1 MTHFGS
7 LITAMITPFGNDDE
21 INWKEV
27 DRIVDKL
34 LEDGSDSILVSG
46 TTGEAP
52 TLTKK
57 EKLELFARVKE
68 RVGNKAKVIAGTT
81 TYCTKESVELTKEA
95 EKIGVDGILATA
107 PYYNKPPQDGL
118 YLHFAKIASET
129 SLPIIV
135 YNIPSRTAVNVL
147 PETLKRLAN
156 DYSNIV
162 GVKEASG
169 DMNQIST
176 IRRLLPRP
184 FLLYSGDDSMTLP
197 LLSVGGDGI
206 ISVAS
211 HIVGKEIKE
220 MINSYFKGD
229 INRVSELHLKLLPI
243 FRVLFVTTNPIPL
256 KEALNLLGYNVGKCR
271 LPLSPI
277 DAKSRAELIK
287 VLKEYGF
294 EINEG

>member
-1 MTHFGS
+1 MVHFGS
-7 LITAMITPFGNDDE
+7 LITAMITPFDEYGE
-21 INWKEV
+21 INWSEV
-27 DRIVDKL
+27 DRIVEKL
-34 LEDGSDSILVSG
+34 IEDGSDSILVSG

-52 TLTKK
+52 TLSKK
-57 EKLELFARVKE
+57 EKLALFERVKKIA
-68 RVGNKAKVIAGTT
+68 GNRAKVIAGTT
-81 TYCTKESVELTKEA
+81 NYCTKESVELTKEA

-135 YNIPSRTAVNVL
+135 YNIPSRTAVNIL
-147 PETLKRLAN
+147 PETLKRLAQ
-156 DYSNIV
+156 DCPNIV

-169 DMNQIST
+169 DINQIAM

-197 LLSVGGDGI
+197 LLSVGGDGV

-220 MINSYFKGD
+220 MINSYFSGNIEKAA
-229 INRVSELHLKLLPI
+229 ELHLKLLPI
-243 FRVLFVTTNPIPL
+243 FKGLFLTTNPIPL
-256 KEALNLLGYNVGKCR
+256 KEALNLLGYKVGKCR

-277 DAKSRAELIK
+277 DSKNRTELIK
-287 VLKEYGF
+287 ILKEYGF
-294 EINEG
+294 QINEA

>member
-1 MTHFGS
+1 MVHFGS
-7 LITAMITPFGNDDE
+7 LITAMITPFDEYGE
-21 INWKEV
+21 INWSEV
-27 DRIVDKL
+27 DRIVEKL
-34 LEDGSDSILVSG
+34 IEDGSDSILVSG

-52 TLTKK
+52 TLSKE
-57 EKLELFARVKE
+57 EKLALFERVKKIA
-68 RVGNKAKVIAGTT
+68 GNRAKVIAGTT
-81 TYCTKESVELTKEA
+81 NYCTKESVELTKEA

-135 YNIPSRTAVNVL
+135 YNIPSRTAVNIL
-147 PETLKRLAN
+147 PETLKRLAQ
-156 DYSNIV
+156 DCPNIV

-169 DMNQIST
+169 DINQIAM

-197 LLSVGGDGI
+197 LLSVGGDGV

-220 MINSYFKGD
+220 MINSYFSGNIEKAA
-229 INRVSELHLKLLPI
+229 ELHLKLLPI
-243 FRVLFVTTNPIPL
+243 FKGLFLTTNPIPL
-256 KEALNLLGYNVGKCR
+256 KEALNLLGYKVGKCR

-277 DAKSRAELIK
+277 DSKNRTELIK
-287 VLKEYGF
+287 ILKEYGF
-294 EINEG
+294 QINEA

>member
-34 LEDGSDSILVSG
+34 LEDCSDSILVSG

-118 YLHFAKIASET
+118 HLHFAKIASET

>member
-107 PYYNKPPQDGL
+107 PYYNRPPQDGL

-176 IRRLLPRP
+176 IRRILPRP

-197 LLSVGGDGI
+197 LLSVGGDGV

-229 INRVSELHLKLLPI
+229 INRASELHLKLLPI

-256 KEALNLLGYNVGKCR
+256 KEALNLLGYNVGNCR

>member
-107 PYYNKPPQDGL
+107 PYYNRPPQDGL

-197 LLSVGGDGI
+197 LLSVGGDGV

-229 INRVSELHLKLLPI
+229 INRASELHLKLLPI

>member
-1 MTHFGS
+1 MVHFGS
-7 LITAMITPFGNDDE
+7 LITAMITPFDDYGE
-21 INWKEV
+21 INWNEV
-27 DRIVDKL
+27 DRIVEKL
-34 LEDGSDSILVSG
+34 IEDGSDSILVSG

-52 TLTKK
+52 TLSNK
-57 EKLELFARVKE
+57 EKLTLFERVKNL
-68 RVGNKAKVIAGTT
+68 VGNRAKVIAGTT
-81 TYCTKESVELTKEA
+81 NYCTKESIELTKEA

-107 PYYNKPPQDGL
+107 PYYNRPPQDGL

-135 YNIPSRTAVNVL
+135 YNIPSRTAVNIL
-147 PETLKRLAN
+147 PETLKKLAN
-156 DYSNIV
+156 DCPNII

-169 DMNQIST
+169 DMNQISM

-197 LLSVGGDGI
+197 LLSVGGDGV

-229 INRVSELHLKLLPI
+229 IEKAANIHLKLLPI
-243 FRVLFVTTNPIPL
+243 FKGLFITTNPIPL
-256 KEALNLLGYNVGKCR
+256 KEALNLLGYKVGKCR

-277 DAKSRAELIK
+277 DSKNRADLIK
-287 VLKEYGF
+287 ILKEYGF
-294 EINEG
+294 EVNE

>member
-1 MTHFGS
+1 MIHFGS
-7 LITAMITPFGNDDE
+7 LITAMITPFDEYGE
-21 INWKEV
+21 INWGEV
-27 DRIVDKL
+27 DRIVEKL
-34 LEDGSDSILVSG
+34 IEDGSDSILVSG

-52 TLTKK
+52 TLSKE
-57 EKLELFARVKE
+57 EKLALFERVKKIA
-68 RVGNKAKVIAGTT
+68 GNRAKVIAGTT
-81 TYCTKESVELTKEA
+81 NYCTKESIELTKEA

-147 PETLKRLAN
+147 PETLKRLAQ
-156 DYSNIV
+156 DCPNIV

-169 DMNQIST
+169 DINQIAM

-197 LLSVGGDGI
+197 LLSVGGDGVV
-206 ISVAS
+206 SVAS

-220 MINSYFKGD
+220 MINSYFSGNVEKAA
-229 INRVSELHLKLLPI
+229 ELHLKLLPI
-243 FRVLFVTTNPIPL
+243 FKGLFLTTNPIPL
-256 KEALNLLGYNVGKCR
+256 KEALNLLGYKVGKCR

-277 DAKSRAELIK
+277 DSKNRAELIK
-287 VLKEYGF
+287 ILKEYGF
-294 EINEG
+294 QINEA

>member
-107 PYYNKPPQDGL
+107 PYYNRPPQDGL

-129 SLPIIV
+129 SLPIVV

-197 LLSVGGDGI
+197 LLSVGGDGV

-229 INRVSELHLKLLPI
+229 INRASELHLKLLPI

-277 DAKSRAELIK
+277 DTKSRAELIK

>member
-1 MTHFGS
+1 MVHFGS
-7 LITAMITPFGNDDE
+7 LITAMITPFDEYGE
-21 INWKEV
+21 INWSEV
-27 DRIVDKL
+27 DRIVEKL
-34 LEDGSDSILVSG
+34 IEDGSDSILVSG

-52 TLTKK
+52 TLSKE
-57 EKLELFARVKE
+57 EKLALFERVKKIA
-68 RVGNKAKVIAGTT
+68 GNRAKVIAGTT
-81 TYCTKESVELTKEA
+81 NYCTKESVELTKEA

-135 YNIPSRTAVNVL
+135 YNIPSRTAVNIL
-147 PETLKRLAN
+147 PETLKRLAQ
-156 DYSNIV
+156 DCPNIV

-169 DMNQIST
+169 DINQIAM

-197 LLSVGGDGI
+197 LLSVGGDGV

-220 MINSYFKGD
+220 MINSYFSGNVEKAA
-229 INRVSELHLKLLPI
+229 ELHLKLLPI
-243 FRVLFVTTNPIPL
+243 FKGLFLTTNPIPL
-256 KEALNLLGYNVGKCR
+256 KEALNLLGYKVGKCR

-277 DAKSRAELIK
+277 DSKNRAELIK
-287 VLKEYGF
+287 ILKEYGF
-294 EINEG
+294 QINEA

>member
-197 LLSVGGDGI
+197 LLSVGGDGV

-229 INRVSELHLKLLPI
+229 INRASELHLKLLPI

>member
-68 RVGNKAKVIAGTT
+68 RVGNKAKIIAGTT

-107 PYYNKPPQDGL
+107 PYYNRPPQDGL

-197 LLSVGGDGI
+197 LLSVGGDGV

-229 INRVSELHLKLLPI
+229 INRASELHLKLLPI

>member
-1 MTHFGS
+1 MTNFGS

-107 PYYNKPPQDGL
+107 PYYNRPPQDGL

-176 IRRLLPRP
+176 IRRILPRP

-197 LLSVGGDGI
+197 LLSVGGDGV

-229 INRVSELHLKLLPI
+229 INRASELHLKLLPI

-277 DAKSRAELIK
+277 DTKSRAELIK

>member
-1 MTHFGS
+1 MVHFGS
-7 LITAMITPFGNDDE
+7 LITAMITPFNEDGE

-27 DRIVDKL
+27 DRIIEKLIADK
-34 LEDGSDSILVSG
+34 SDSILVSG

-52 TLTKK
+52 TLSIE
-57 EKLELFARVKE
+57 EKLALFE
-68 RVGNKAKVIAGTT
+68 RAKKLVGGRAKIIAGTT
-81 TYCTKESVELTKEA
+81 NYCTKESIELTKEA

-129 SLPIIV
+129 NLPIII
-135 YNIPSRTAVNVL
+135 YNIPSRTAVNIQ
-147 PETLKRLAN
+147 PETLKRLAA
-156 DYSNIV
+156 DCPNIV

-169 DMNQIST
+169 DVNQISN

-197 LLSVGGDGI
+197 LLSIGGDGI

-220 MINSYFKGD
+220 MIESFFKGD
-229 INRVSELHLKLLPI
+229 IAKASELHLKLLPI
-243 FRVLFVTTNPIPL
+243 FRGLFVTTNPIPL
-256 KEALNLLGYNVGKCR
+256 KEALKLLGYNVGKCR

-277 DAKSRAELIK
+277 DAKSRDELIK
-287 VLKEYGF
+287 ILKEYGF

>member
-1 MTHFGS
+1 MVHFGS
-7 LITAMITPFGNDDE
+7 LITAMITPFDEYGE
-21 INWKEV
+21 INWSEV
-27 DRIVDKL
+27 DRIVEKL
-34 LEDGSDSILVSG
+34 IEDGSDSILVSG

-52 TLTKK
+52 TLSNK
-57 EKLELFARVKE
+57 EKLALFERVKKVAGD
-68 RVGNKAKVIAGTT
+68 RVKVISGTT
-81 TYCTKESVELTKEA
+81 NYCTKESVELTKEA

-118 YLHFAKIASET
+118 YLHFAQIASET

-147 PETLKRLAN
+147 PETLKRLAQ
-156 DYSNIV
+156 DCPNIV

-169 DMNQIST
+169 DINQIAM
-176 IRRLLPRP
+176 IRKLLPHP

-197 LLSVGGDGI
+197 LLSVGGDGV

-220 MINSYFKGD
+220 MINSYFSGK
-229 INRVSELHLKLLPI
+229 VEKAAELHLKLLPI
-243 FRVLFVTTNPIPL
+243 FKGLFLTTNPIPL

-277 DAKSRAELIK
+277 DSKNRAELIK
-287 VLKEYGF
+287 ILKEYGF
-294 EINEG
+294 QVNET

>member
-107 PYYNKPPQDGL
+107 PYYNRPPQDGL
-118 YLHFAKIASET
+118 YFHFAKIASET

-197 LLSVGGDGI
+197 LLSVGGDGV

-229 INRVSELHLKLLPI
+229 INRASELHLKLLPI

-277 DAKSRAELIK
+277 DTKSRAELIK

>member
-1 MTHFGS
+1 MVHFGS
-7 LITAMITPFGNDDE
+7 LITAMITPFDEYGE
-21 INWKEV
+21 INWSEV
-27 DRIVDKL
+27 DRIVEKL
-34 LEDGSDSILVSG
+34 IEDGSDSILVSG

-52 TLTKK
+52 TLSKE
-57 EKLELFARVKE
+57 EKLALFERVKKIA
-68 RVGNKAKVIAGTT
+68 GNRAKVIAGTT
-81 TYCTKESVELTKEA
+81 NYCTKESVELTKEA

-135 YNIPSRTAVNVL
+135 YNIPSRTAVNIL
-147 PETLKRLAN
+147 PETLKRLAQ
-156 DYSNIV
+156 DCPNIV

-169 DMNQIST
+169 DINQIAM

-197 LLSVGGDGI
+197 LLSVGGDGV

-220 MINSYFKGD
+220 MINSYFSGNIEKAA
-229 INRVSELHLKLLPI
+229 ELHLKLLPI
-243 FRVLFVTTNPIPL
+243 FKGLFLTTNPIPL
-256 KEALNLLGYNVGKCR
+256 KEALNLLGYKVGKCR

-277 DAKSRAELIK
+277 DSKNRAELIK
-287 VLKEYGF
+287 ILKEYGF
-294 EINEG
+294 QINEA

>member
-118 YLHFAKIASET
+118 HLHFAKIASET

>member
-107 PYYNKPPQDGL
+107 PYYNRPPQDGL

-197 LLSVGGDGI
+197 LLSVGGDGV

-229 INRVSELHLKLLPI
+229 INRASELHLKLLPI

-256 KEALNLLGYNVGKCR
+256 KEALNLLGYNVGNCR

>member
-1 MTHFGS
+1 MVHFGS
-7 LITAMITPFGNDDE
+7 LITAMITPFDEYGE
-21 INWKEV
+21 INWGEV
-27 DRIVDKL
+27 DRIVEKL
-34 LEDGSDSILVSG
+34 IADGSDSILVSG

-52 TLTKK
+52 TLSKE
-57 EKLELFARVKE
+57 EKLALFERVKKIA
-68 RVGNKAKVIAGTT
+68 GNRAKVIAGTT
-81 TYCTKESVELTKEA
+81 NYCTKESIELTKEA
-95 EKIGVDGILATA
+95 EKTGVDGILATA

-147 PETLKRLAN
+147 PETLKRLAQ
-156 DYSNIV
+156 DCPNIV

-169 DMNQIST
+169 DINQIAM

-197 LLSVGGDGI
+197 LLSVGGDGV

-220 MINSYFKGD
+220 MINSYFNGNVEKAA
-229 INRVSELHLKLLPI
+229 ELHLKLLPI
-243 FRVLFVTTNPIPL
+243 FKGLFLTTNPIPL
-256 KEALNLLGYNVGKCR
+256 KEALNLLGYKVGKCR

-277 DAKSRAELIK
+277 DSKNRAELIK
-287 VLKEYGF
+287 ILKEYGF
-294 EINEG
+294 QINEA

>member
-107 PYYNKPPQDGL
+107 PYYNRPPQDGL

-176 IRRLLPRP
+176 IRRILPHP

-197 LLSVGGDGI
+197 LLSVGGDGV

-229 INRVSELHLKLLPI
+229 INRASELHLKLLPI

-256 KEALNLLGYNVGKCR
+256 KEALNLLGYNVGNCR

>member
-107 PYYNKPPQDGL
+107 PYYNRPPQDGL

-197 LLSVGGDGI
+197 LLSVGGDGV

-229 INRVSELHLKLLPI
+229 INRASELHLKLLPI

-277 DAKSRAELIK
+277 DTKSRAELIK

>member
-95 EKIGVDGILATA
+95 EKIEVDGILATA
-107 PYYNKPPQDGL
+107 PYYNRPPQDGL

-197 LLSVGGDGI
+197 LLSVGGDGV

-229 INRVSELHLKLLPI
+229 INRASELHLKLLPI

-277 DAKSRAELIK
+277 DTKSRAELIK

>member
-1 MTHFGS
+1 MVHFGS
-7 LITAMITPFGNDDE
+7 LITAMITPFDEYGE
-21 INWKEV
+21 INWSEV
-27 DRIVDKL
+27 DRIVEKL
-34 LEDGSDSILVSG
+34 IEDGSDSILVSG

-52 TLTKK
+52 TLSKK
-57 EKLELFARVKE
+57 EKLALFERVKKIA
-68 RVGNKAKVIAGTT
+68 GNRAKVIAGTT
-81 TYCTKESVELTKEA
+81 NYCTKESVELTKEA

-135 YNIPSRTAVNVL
+135 YNIPSRTAVNIL
-147 PETLKRLAN
+147 PETLKRLAQ
-156 DYSNIV
+156 DCPNIV

-169 DMNQIST
+169 DINQIAM

-197 LLSVGGDGI
+197 LLSVGGDGV

-220 MINSYFKGD
+220 MINSYFSGNIRKSC
-229 INRVSELHLKLLPI
+229 RVAS
-243 FRVLFVTTNPIPL
+243 
-256 KEALNLLGYNVGKCR
+256 
-271 LPLSPI
+271 
-277 DAKSRAELIK
+277 
-287 VLKEYGF
+287 
-294 EINEG
+294 

>member
-1 MTHFGS
+1 MVHFGS
-7 LITAMITPFGNDDE
+7 LITAMITPFDEYGE
-21 INWKEV
+21 INWNEV
-27 DRIVDKL
+27 DRIVEKL
-34 LEDGSDSILVSG
+34 IEEGSDSILVSG

-52 TLTKK
+52 TLSNR
-57 EKLELFARVKE
+57 EKLALFERVKKL
-68 RVGNKAKVIAGTT
+68 VGDKVKVIAGTT
-81 TYCTKESVELTKEA
+81 NYCTKESIELTKEA

-135 YNIPSRTAVNVL
+135 YNIPSRTAVNIL
-147 PETLKRLAN
+147 PETLKKLAN
-156 DYSNIV
+156 DYPNIV

-169 DMNQIST
+169 DINQIAM
-176 IRRLLPRP
+176 IRRILPRP

-197 LLSVGGDGI
+197 LLSVGGDGV

-211 HIVGKEIKE
+211 HIVGREIKE
-220 MINSYFKGD
+220 MINSYFKGE
-229 INRVSELHLKLLPI
+229 IEKAANIHLKLLPI
-243 FRVLFVTTNPIPL
+243 FRGLFITTNPIPL

-277 DAKSRAELIK
+277 DQKSKAELVKI
-287 VLKEYGF
+287 LKEYGF
-294 EINEG
+294 KVNEE